1 MKLSKQDADA
11 HVQTSPI
18 AYGKYGIVQFYME
31 GDKPSKTVFLAQ
43 SCGYLYSHVW
53 SARAFGIVN
62 KGNREPTKH
71 NHYTHSAVINMET
84 GEIEWRNYQ
93 S

>member
-1 MKLSKQDADA
+1 MELSKQDADN
-11 HVQTSPI
+11 HVLASPL
-18 AYGKYGIVQFYME
+18 AWGKYGIVQFYME
-31 GDKPSKTVFLAQ
+31 GGKPSKTVFQAQ
-43 SCGYLYSHVW
+43 SCGYLYGHIW

-62 KGNREPTKH
+62 KGNGEPTSS

-84 GEIEWRNYQ
+84 GKIEWRNYE

>member
-1 MKLSKQDADA
+1 MELNKQDADN
-11 HVQTSPI
+11 HILTSPI
-18 AYGKYGIVQFYME
+18 AWGKYGIVQFYME
-31 GDKPSKTVFLAQ
+31 GGKPSKTVFLAQ
-43 SCGYLYSHVW
+43 SCGYLYNQIW

-62 KGNREPTKH
+62 KGNGEPTSS

-84 GEIEWRNYQ
+84 GKIEWRNYE

>member
-1 MKLSKQDADA
+1 LELNKQDADN
-11 HVQTSPI
+11 HILTSPI
-18 AYGKYGIVQFYME
+18 AWGKYGIVQFYME
-31 GDKPSKTVFLAQ
+31 GGKPSKTVFQAQ

-62 KGNREPTKH
+62 KGNKEPTKH

-84 GEIEWRNYQ
+84 GEIEWRNYE